1 METILNV
8 LSVFGGLAMFL
19 YGMALMSEGLQK
31 SAGDRLRTFMA
42 KMTSNAPKQIFTGTI
57 VTALVQSSSATTIMV
72 VSFVNAG
79 LLTLGNSIG
88 VIMGA
93 NIGTTLTAWVTALGF
108 SVNIALFAV
117 PMMAFGYLMHSSK
130 KSTLKNLGQ
139 FLMGFAVMYVGLT
152 FMKDCANELIG
163 PKGVFIDQMENFFSS
178 INDWGFGSVLLFML
192 AGAVLTIVLQASSA
206 TMAITMLLAA
216 SGLIGF
222 ELAVAMVLGENI
234 GTTITANL
242 AASIANTSAKR
253 AARAHTIFNII
264 GVIWVLCLFVPIVAL
279 ICNIMD
285 AIGFAN
291 PMTLDLEGL
300 SAAVD
305 TAKEAAA
312 PEAVYSSYLSQVA
325 VDPTVTVEA
334 VKEAANVEVSSAEAA
349 FTAAKDAMLYGV
361 AMLHTLFNVTNT
373 LILIWF
379 VPLIEKAVIWLVK
392 EPKGEHEV
400 FRLKYISGGPLSTA
414 ELSLNEAQQEIV
426 HFAEI
431 CRNGFGYI
439 RDAINEQDPDKFDEL
454 NDKLIKY
461 EEITDRIE
469 FEIASY
475 LNDVSKNEIS
485 EEAKERIKAMYKIIG
500 EMESL
505 GDSGESIG
513 RILKRKNIHGKSF
526 DKPLLDRLNKMMDLV
541 QKGYDVM
548 IENLKNNNL
557 RDITNAENCEYNI
570 NEYRNYMREEHIVNI
585 ENNSYNYLTGVYY
598 VDVLSELEKI
608 GDFLI
613 NISQATKGK
622 YEYEN

>member
-8 LSVFGGLAMFL
+8 LSVLGGLAMFL

-31 SAGDRLRTFMA
+31 SAGDRLRSFMA
-42 KMTSNAPKQIFTGTI
+42 KMTSNGFKRILTGTA

-79 LLTLGNSIG
+79 LLTLGNAIG

-93 NIGTTLTAWVTALGF
+93 NIGTTLTAWVTSLGF

-117 PMMAFGYLMHSSK
+117 PMMAFGFVMHSSK
-130 KSTLKNLGQ
+130 KSTMKNIGQ

-152 FMKDCANELIG
+152 FMKDCANAVIG
-163 PKGVFIDQMENFFSS
+163 PEGQYADQMQTFFGS
-178 INDWGFGSVLLFML
+178 INDFGFGSIILFL
-192 AGAVLTIVLQASSA
+192 VAGAILTIVLQASSA

-216 SGLIGF
+216 SGLINF

-234 GTTITANL
+234 GTTITANI
-242 AASIANTSAKR
+242 AAAVANTSAKR

-264 GVIWVLCLFVPIVAL
+264 GVIWVLCLFYVIVPL
-279 ICNIMD
+279 ICKIM
-285 AIGFAN
+285 
-291 PMTLDLEGL
+291 
-300 SAAVD
+300 
-305 TAKEAAA
+305 TA
-312 PEAVYSSYLSQVA
+312 LGW
-325 VDPTVTVEA
+325 VDPTSASEFLKINADNTA
-334 VKEAANVEVSSAEAA
+334 RLAADPSRRDLVIASPE
-349 FTAAKDAMLYGV
+349 TIAMWKNSLLYGI

-373 LILIWF
+373 LVLIWF
-379 VPLIEKAVIWLVK
+379 TPLIEKAVCWLVK
-392 EPKGEHEV
+392 EPKGEQEV

-439 RDAINEQDPDKFDEL
+439 REGINEQDPEKFDKI

-469 FEIASY
+469 YEIASY
-475 LNDVSKNEIS
+475 LNEVSKNEIS

-513 RILKRKNIHGKSF
+513 RILKRKNVHEKAF

-541 QKGYDVM
+541 RKGYDVM
-548 IENLKNNNL
+548 IENLKHDNIK
-557 RDITNAENCEYNI
+557 DITNAENCEYNI
-570 NEYRNYMREEHIVNI
+570 NECRNHLREEHIVNI

-613 NISQATKGK
+613 NISQAAKGK

>member
-1 METILNV
+1 MDTILNV
-8 LSVFGGLAMFL
+8 LSILGGLAMFL

-31 SAGDRLRTFMA
+31 SAGDRLRSFMA
-42 KMTSNAPKQIFTGTI
+42 KMTSNAPKRILTGTL

-79 LLTLGNSIG
+79 LLTLGNAIG

-93 NIGTTLTAWVTALGF
+93 NIGTTLTAWVTSLGF

-117 PMMAFGYLMHSSK
+117 PMMAFGFILHSMK
-130 KSTLKNLGQ
+130 KSSLKNIGQ

-152 FMKDCANELIG
+152 FMKDCANVVLGQYET
-163 PKGVFIDQMENFFSS
+163 QMMGFFGS
-178 INDWGFGSVLLFML
+178 INDFGFGSILLFL
-192 AGAVLTIVLQASSA
+192 VAGAVLTIVLQASSA

-216 SGLIGF
+216 SGLIDF

-234 GTTITANL
+234 GTTITANI
-242 AASIANTSAKR
+242 AAAVANTSAKR
-253 AARAHTIFNII
+253 AARAHTIFNIV
-264 GVIWVLCLFVPIVAL
+264 GVIWVLILFTPIVAL
-279 ICNIMD
+279 ISKIMT
-285 AIGFAN
+285 ALGFAD
-291 PMTLDLEGL
+291 PMTVDMAGL
-300 SAAVD
+300 
-305 TAKEAAA
+305 
-312 PEAVYSSYLSQVA
+312 
-325 VDPTVTVEA
+325 
-334 VKEAANVEVSSAEAA
+334 NAA
-349 FTAAKDAMLYGV
+349 FVDAKAAEGATPESIAVAEGAFLEAKNAMLYGI

-373 LILIWF
+373 LVLIWF
-379 VPLIEKAVIWLVK
+379 TPLIEKAVCWLVK

-414 ELSLNEAQQEIV
+414 ELSLNEAQQEII

-431 CRNGFGYI
+431 CRNGFGYV
-439 RDAINEQDPDKFDEL
+439 RQAINETNPDEFDKL

-469 FEIASY
+469 YEIATY

-513 RILKRKNIHGKSF
+513 RILKRKNIHGKAF

-548 IENLKNNNL
+548 IENLKNDNIK
-557 RDITNAENCEYNI
+557 DITNAENCEYNI

-598 VDVLSELEKI
+598 VDILSELEKI

-622 YEYEN
+622 YEYQE

>member
-8 LSVFGGLAMFL
+8 LSVLGGLAMFL

-31 SAGDRLRTFMA
+31 SAGDRLRSFMA
-42 KMTSNAPKQIFTGTI
+42 KMTSNAPKRILTGTL

-79 LLTLGNSIG
+79 LLTLGNAIG

-93 NIGTTLTAWVTALGF
+93 NIGTTLTAWVTSLGF

-117 PMMAFGYLMHSSK
+117 PMMAFGFILHSMK
-130 KSTLKNLGQ
+130 KSSLKNIGQ

-152 FMKDCANELIG
+152 FMKDCANAVLGEYET
-163 PKGVFIDQMENFFSS
+163 QMMGFFGS
-178 INDWGFGSVLLFML
+178 INGFGFGSILLFL
-192 AGAVLTIVLQASSA
+192 VAGAVLTIVLQASSA

-234 GTTITANL
+234 GTTITANI
-242 AASIANTSAKR
+242 AAAVANTSAKR
-253 AARAHTIFNII
+253 AARAHTIFNIV
-264 GVIWVLCLFVPIVAL
+264 GVIWVLILFGPIVAL
-279 ICNIMD
+279 ICKIMT
-285 AIGFAN
+285 ALGFAD
-291 PMTLDLEGL
+291 PMTVDMAGL
-300 SAAVD
+300 NAALTSA
-305 TAKEAAA
+305 KAA
-312 PEAVYSSYLSQVA
+312 PGATPESIAVAEDAFLEA
-325 VDPTVTVEA
+325 
-334 VKEAANVEVSSAEAA
+334 KN
-349 FTAAKDAMLYGV
+349 AMLYGI

-373 LILIWF
+373 LVLIWF
-379 VPLIEKAVIWLVK
+379 TPLIEKAVVWLVK

-400 FRLKYISGGPLSTA
+400 FRLKYIAGGPLSTA
-414 ELSLNEAQQEIV
+414 ELSLNEAQQEII

-439 RDAINEQDPDKFDEL
+439 REAINSQDPDEFDKL

-469 FEIASY
+469 FEIATY
-475 LNDVSKNEIS
+475 LNEVSKNELS
-485 EEAKERIKAMYKIIG
+485 QESLEHTKAMYKIIG

-505 GDSGESIG
+505 GDSGEAIG
-513 RILKRKNIHGKSF
+513 RILKRRNAHGKVF

-548 IENLKNNNL
+548 IENLKNNEL
-557 RDITNAENCEYNI
+557 KDIANAENCEYNI
-570 NEYRNYMREEHIVNI
+570 NECRNHLREEHIVNI
-585 ENNSYNYLTGVYY
+585 ENSSYNYLTGVYY
-598 VDVLSELEKI
+598 MDVLSELEKI

-613 NISQATKGK
+613 NISQANKRK
-622 YEYEN
+622 HDNQN

>member
-1 METILNV
+1 MDTILNV
-8 LSVFGGLAMFL
+8 LSVLGGLAMFL

-31 SAGDRLRTFMA
+31 SAGDRLRSFMA
-42 KMTSNAPKQIFTGTI
+42 KMTSNGFKRILTGTA

-79 LLTLGNSIG
+79 LLTLGNAIG

-93 NIGTTLTAWVTALGF
+93 NIGTTLTAWVTSLGF

-117 PMMAFGYLMHSSK
+117 PMMAFGFVLHSSK
-130 KSTLKNLGQ
+130 KSTIKNIGQ

-152 FMKDCANELIG
+152 FMKDCANAVIG
-163 PKGVFIDQMENFFSS
+163 PEGQYAAQMQTFFGS
-178 INDWGFGSVLLFML
+178 INGFGFGSVMLFL
-192 AGAVLTIVLQASSA
+192 FAGAVLTIVLQASSA

-216 SGLIGF
+216 SGLIDF
-222 ELAVAMVLGENI
+222 KLAVAMVLGENI
-234 GTTITANL
+234 GTTITANI
-242 AASIANTSAKR
+242 AAAVANTSAKR
-253 AARAHTIFNII
+253 AARAHTIFNIV
-264 GVIWVLCLFVPIVAL
+264 GVIWVLILFSPIVAL
-279 ICNIMD
+279 ICTIMTSL
-285 AIGFAN
+285 GFDN
-291 PMTLDLEGL
+291 PMTVDMAGL
-300 SAAVD
+300 NEAYKASIGTVG
-305 TAKEAAA
+305 EAAA
-312 PEAVYSSYLSQVA
+312 EADFL
-325 VDPTVTVEA
+325 
-334 VKEAANVEVSSAEAA
+334 
-349 FTAAKDAMLYGV
+349 AAKNAMLYGI

-373 LILIWF
+373 LVLIWF
-379 VPLIEKAVIWLVK
+379 TPLIEKAVVWLVK
-392 EPKGEHEV
+392 EPKGETEV

-439 RDAINEQDPDKFDEL
+439 RDAINENDPDKFDKL

-469 FEIASY
+469 FEIATY

-513 RILKRKNIHGKSF
+513 RILKRKNVHGKAF
-526 DKPLLDRLNKMMDLV
+526 DKALLDRLNKMMDLV

-548 IENLKNNNL
+548 IDNLKNDNL
-557 RDITNAENCEYNI
+557 KDITNAENCEYNI
-570 NEYRNYMREEHIVNI
+570 NECRNHMREEHIVNI

-598 VDVLSELEKI
+598 MDVLSELEKI

-613 NISQATKGK
+613 NISQAAKRK